1 MEATPTLDPD
11 LLDKVTNLAKRRGF
25 IFQSAEIYGGFR
37 SPTTTAPWA

>member
-1 MEATPTLDPD
+1 MEKATNNEMT

-37 SPTTTAPWA
+37 STYATAPWA